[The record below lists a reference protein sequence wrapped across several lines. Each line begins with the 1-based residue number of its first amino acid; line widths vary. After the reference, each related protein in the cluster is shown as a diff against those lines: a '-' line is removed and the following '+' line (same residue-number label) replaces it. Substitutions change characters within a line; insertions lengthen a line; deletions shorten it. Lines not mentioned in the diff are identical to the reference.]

1 MRRFGRIVKEG
12 WRLTRPYFVSEEKW
26 SALALLGIVLALSFA
41 GVRVLVIFNT
51 WNREFFNAIQK
62 KDADTFWQ
70 LLLLWHRDASG
81 LLPGFVIIVAVYVVM
96 ALVRTY
102 LSQLLQ
108 IRWRRWMTQRYVNA
122 WLSGKAYYRIGLA
135 TEHGTDSTDNP
146 DQRIA
151 EDVRDFVDN
160 TLNLGRSFIA
170 TMVEMVS
177 FLAILWSLSG
187 SVTLLG
193 VLIPGYMVWV
203 ALVYSGLGTW
213 LTHLVGRKLIGINF
227 RQQRFEADFRY
238 AAVRVRENAEG
249 IALYD
254 GESDERAN
262 LMQRFRSVYSNW
274 RQFMTRTVMLNG
286 LTLTY
291 GQVAGIFPL
300 VVVAPRYFS
309 GAIELGGMMQVVDA
323 FGRVQGAMSWFID
336 AYSGNT
342 PTQNSLARLRSIIER
357 LATFDRAIELAQG
370 HGGISRSPE
379 PADAVYAQ
387 AAPAGATRAHSTH
400 GLTLLLPDGTE
411 LYEGL
416 DLTLRRGESVAIAG
430 RSGTGKSTLFRA
442 LAGLWPYGSG
452 RIDMPAER
460 TLFLPQRPY
469 IPLGNLR
476 HVVTYPDAADAHDT
490 ASIEAALAAV
500 GLPELSPL
508 LDVEEHW
515 PTRLSGGEQQ
525 RIAFARAILNRPD
538 WLFMDEATSSLD
550 PESEAELYHALRTHL
565 PGCTLVS
572 ISHRPEV
579 AALHERRLLLRREAG
594 GHVRVFESLPEAA
607 Q

>member
-12 WRLTRPYFVSEEKW
+12 WRLTRPYFFSEEKW
-26 SALALLGIVLALSFA
+26 SALALLAIVLALSFA
-41 GVRVLVIFNT
+41 GVRILVIYNT

-62 KDADTFWQ
+62 KDAQTFWQ
-70 LLLLWHRDASG
+70 LLLFWRRDANG
-81 LLPGFVIIVAVYVVM
+81 LMPGFVIIVTIYVGM
-96 ALVRTY
+96 ALIRTY

-108 IRWRRWMTQRYVNA
+108 IRWRRWMTHRYVNA
-122 WLSGKAYYRIGLA
+122 WMSGKAYYRIGLA
-135 TEHGTDSTDNP
+135 TEHGPDTTDNP

-203 ALVYSGLGTW
+203 ALIYSGFGTW
-213 LTHLVGRKLIGINF
+213 MTHLVGRKLIGINF
-227 RQQRFEADFRY
+227 RQQRYEADFRY

-254 GESDERAN
+254 GETDERTN
-262 LMQRFRSVYSNW
+262 LMDRFRNVYSNW

-300 VVVAPRYFS
+300 VVVAPRYFT

-357 LATFDRAIELAQG
+357 LTTFDRAIELAQG
-370 HGGISRSPE
+370 HGGISRGSA
-379 PADAVYAQ
+379 PAEAVYAQ
-387 AAPAGATRAHSTH
+387 SAPPAAGLSAR
-400 GLTLLLPDGTE
+400 GLTLLLPDGTT
-411 LYEGL
+411 LYEGF
-416 DLTLRRGESVAIAG
+416 DLTLRAGESVTIAG

-452 RIDMPAER
+452 RIDLPAER

-469 IPLGNLR
+469 IPLGDLR
-476 HVVTYPDAADAHDT
+476 HVVTYPDSPEQHDS
-490 ASIEAALAAV
+490 AQIEAALTAV
-500 GLPELSPL
+500 GLPELIPL
-508 LDVEEHW
+508 LDEEEHW

-525 RIAFARAILNRPD
+525 RIAFARAILARPD

-550 PESEAELYHALRTHL
+550 PESEAELYHTLRTQL
-565 PGCTLVS
+565 PRTTLVS

-579 AALHERRLLLRREAG
+579 AALHDRRLLLRREPG
-594 GHVRVFESLPEAA
+594 GHVRVFESVPEATAA